1 MSAFQGFNFVNQAG
15 QNMRAANQGMMN
27 QLNTQY
33 QMGMNEYNRKYE
45 RLADVRRRVFDPTME
60 KMAGQIYDASIGNLL
75 TTAIEKQEV
84 ERNTAKA
91 LMQMKAQD
99 EIQAVA
105 AEKAKEFGSV
115 MTTGGIAVGE
125 PPEPEIEKDGKS
137 EESKTGG
144 KSKKSKTGGM
154 SADDFISSWEASRG
168 MSADEFTSSG
178 EASKGDGKQ
187 PRKSD
192 SGQPGGEQPGVE
204 TRVVSKSKAKGKLS
218 EEDKKRGMRPSGSV
232 TFADYDSEGN
242 EIPGTRRTQNYAKLP
257 DWAPNIPVGEAVN
270 VPPAAPGGQAPS
282 GQAPGGQAPGGQA
295 PSGQAP
301 SGQAPSGQAPTKQQQ
316 QQAAINAVRSGGVPA
331 GPAGGPMMMSPAQ
344 AVDITYNPYTGQP
357 ILLNRNT
364 GTSLQLTHEGLDG
377 MFKAMKA
384 NAALQKAQSDLLFSQ
399 AAQQQLH
406 RDNHLAFKADQLI
419 GQTAIE
425 MSNLPIEVKAGLMEY
440 AHTITPTDIQK
451 LEEGITDAASLRYEK
466 ALLVS
471 KRRVADADDA
481 IENNRAH
488 ITMLKEFVNGERRA
502 ANDSRTVGPANKFEA
517 DLLEAQ
523 GMNGIPVATNDPT
536 ATTRLEEYH
545 QQLATAFARQKFLQT
560 KRSAIYRPSEYD
572 SNSLSAMANDPY
584 ADKGPLDSI
593 EKVAATVV
601 TGINDPE
608 LAMKH
613 LHEYVAQHPGGAAAG
628 IVEIYMPAIHEAAQQ
643 AGWQTIGPAG
653 LTPEAAIE
661 RFMDRTQRLLNQQ
674 QFREQVREA
683 RESEGERSLSEIY
696 SPGGPTY
703 APDSR
708 PSGAMPDSQRPKRV
722 FNDSIPASETAAVP
736 AGETAAA
743 PALRMP
749 TREDAENL
757 QSQWE
762 QENGRPLTANDQQA
776 FIQYLAENGFANPFG
791 G

>member
-33 QMGMNEYNRKYE
+33 QMGMDEYNRKYE

-75 TTAIEKQEV
+75 TAAIEKQEV

-99 EIQAVA
+99 QLQAVG

-125 PPEPEIEKDGKS
+125 PPEPDIGEDGSPYMGPPASLSGS
-137 EESKTGG
+137 EDDKQSG
-144 KSKKSKTGGM
+144 KKRDIRKVGEGAT
-154 SADDFISSWEASRG
+154 ADDPTSKRWDIYAEFDEEGNEIPGTRG
-168 MSADEFTSSG
+168 NIKLSEIDMQSVA
-178 EASKGDGKQ
+178 
-187 PRKSD
+187 
-192 SGQPGGEQPGVE
+192 GQAQDAQQQVE
-204 TRVVSKSKAKGKLS
+204 TRVVAKSKSKGKLS
-218 EEDKKRGMRPSGSV
+218 EEDKKKGMRPSGSV

-270 VPPAAPGGQAPS
+270 VPPAAS
-282 GQAPGGQAPGGQA
+282 GGQA

-301 SGQAPSGQAPTKQQQ
+301 SGQAPSGQAPTRQQQ

-331 GPAGGPMMMSPAQ
+331 GPASGPMIMSPAQ

-364 GTSLQLTHEGLDG
+364 GASLQLTHEGLDG

-451 LEEGITDAASLRYEK
+451 LEEGITDAAALRYEK
-466 ALLVS
+466 AKLVS
-471 KRRVADADDA
+471 NRRVADVDDA
-481 IENNRAH
+481 IENNRSH

-502 ANDSRTVGPANKFEA
+502 ANDGRTVGPANEFEA
-517 DLLEAQ
+517 QMLRSQ
-523 GMNGIPVATNDPT
+523 GTDGIPVATNDPT
-536 ATTRLEEYH
+536 ATARLEEYH

-584 ADKGPLDSI
+584 SDKGPLDAI

-613 LHEYVAQHPGGAAAG
+613 LHEYVAQHPGGPAAG
-628 IVEIYMPAIHEAAQQ
+628 IVEIYMPTIHEAAQQ
-643 AGWQTIGPAG
+643 AGWQTTGPAG
-653 LTPEAAIE
+653 LAPEMAIE

-674 QFREQVREA
+674 QFREQMQEA
-683 RESEGERSLSEIY
+683 IESEGGRSLSDLY
-696 SPGGPTY
+696 SPGGPVY
-703 APDSR
+703 SPGPGS
-708 PSGAMPDSQRPKRV
+708 SGAVPDSQRPKPV
-722 FNDSIPASETAAVP
+722 FNSSIPAN
-736 AGETAAA
+736 ETAAA

-749 TREDAENL
+749 TPEDAKNL

-762 QENGRPLTANDQQA
+762 QENGRSLTANDQQA
-776 FIQYLAENGFANPFG
+776 FIQYLAENGFSNPFG